1 MGDDVTKWVMNNGAS
16 PAAFNHTHI
25 VLIPK
30 YSQPETMAPFRTIS
44 LSNVVYKLVS
54 KCIVNRLKPFMA
66 AINSEPQSAFV
77 HGRLITDNVLIAYEV
92 MHYMKRSTAEH
103 MAVKLDMRKS
113 YDIIE
118 WCFLRKVMVRLGFD
132 NKVVDL
138 IMGCVSSVTYSF
150 VLNGGS
156 FGILTPERGL
166 RQGDP
171 LLP

>member
-1 MGDDVTKWVMNNGAS
+1 MGDDVTKWVLNNGAS

-77 HGRLITDNVLIAYEV
+77 HGRLITDNVLIA
-92 MHYMKRSTAEH
+92 
-103 MAVKLDMRKS
+103 
-113 YDIIE
+113 
-118 WCFLRKVMVRLGFD
+118 
-132 NKVVDL
+132 
-138 IMGCVSSVTYSF
+138 
-150 VLNGGS
+150 
-156 FGILTPERGL
+156 
-166 RQGDP
+166 
-171 LLP
+171 

>member
-1 MGDDVTKWVMNNGAS
+1 M
-16 PAAFNHTHI
+16 
-25 VLIPK
+25 
-30 YSQPETMAPFRTIS
+30 
-44 LSNVVYKLVS
+44 
-54 KCIVNRLKPFMA
+54 
-66 AINSEPQSAFV
+66 
-77 HGRLITDNVLIAYEV
+77 

-103 MAVKLDMRKS
+103 IAVKLDMTKA
-113 YDIIE
+113 YDRIE

-138 IMGCVSSVTYSF
+138 IIVSSVTSSF